1 MLEKINKICNNS
13 DMQHHKSFKNV
24 GFTLAEVLITIGIIG
39 VVSALTIP
47 SLVQKYNDRVTI
59 NKLKKI
65 YSIYCQAY
73 QRAITDNGGYY
84 KEWSEMPIYVFQNY
98 LNVANKGVK
107 KFSAYTLSGEKYDIE
122 GSQQSYLELAD
133 GGIIIFSIWEG
144 GYIITG
150 NLNSKLVLNKNI
162 FPFSMDSYANIGGMS
177 CGGTKYPMRLYSGDR
192 RNGCPSSAIDWIL
205 TYDNMDYMY
214 CPDKLIWGKKVT
226 CK

>member
-1 MLEKINKICNNS
+1 MLHHETLKNN
-13 DMQHHKSFKNV
+13 
-24 GFTLAEVLITIGIIG
+24 GFTLAEVLITLGIIG

-73 QRAITDNGGYY
+73 QRAITDNAGYY

-98 LNVANKGVK
+98 LNVTEKGVR

-133 GGIIIFSIWEG
+133 GGTIIFNILEG
-144 GYIITG
+144 GYIVTG

-162 FPFSMDSYANIGGMS
+162 FPFSMSSSSAKIGGMS
-177 CGGTKYPMRLYSGDR
+177 CGAPTNPMRLYSGDR
-192 RNGCPSSAIDWIL
+192 SNGCPPSAIDWIL
-205 TYDNMDYMY
+205 TNDNMDYKY